1 MEGLTRCVLIPA
13 CVLSLFCP
21 ALLFVLLLSNGVY
34 MSLAT
39 NLLCSLESPA
49 VLLLAR
55 VQIARSEE
63 EAHVRL
69 DLEKEA
75 KRKQARKR
83 KRTRRFAVREPP
95 EQYLL
100 HLCV

>member
-1 MEGLTRCVLIPA
+1 MEELTRCVLIPA
-13 CVLSLFCP
+13 CVLSLLCP
-21 ALLFVLLLSNGVY
+21 VLLFVLPLSNGVY

-39 NLLCSLESPA
+39 NLESPA
-49 VLLLAR
+49 VPLLAR

-95 EQYLL
+95 QQYLL